1 MNYTVITIAESLYLF
16 FMYFLFKTKYSVGTA
31 IFDKSVNNL
40 GLFFTHNTHCN
51 CNKVCTFGRFMAIV
65 SIILGFVRLNYLNNP
80 NMIMY
85 MLGYGLTC
93 LLVAFLMNLNAF
105 IYLLPLVVSEL
116 IIIFSLYKR
125 RKGKSFFA

>member
-1 MNYTVITIAESLYLF
+1 MNYTVITIVESLYLF
-16 FMYFLFKTKYSVGTA
+16 FMYFLFKTKYSVGSA
-31 IFDKSVNNL
+31 ILDKEVNNL
-40 GLFFTHNTHCN
+40 GPFFTHNTHCN
-51 CNKVCTFGRFMAIV
+51 CNKVCVFGKFMAFV
-65 SIILGFVRLNYLNNP
+65 SIILGFVRLNHLNNP
-80 NMIMY
+80 NIIMY

-125 RKGKSFFA
+125 RKGNK